1 MEKKYY
7 YLLSFLVPLSIR
19 AVPEIIS
26 FPWPLGYDTVT
37 WYAPVVNFCQ
47 IYGPLYSLTVLTDWR
62 MAPLLYMIMGFLGY
76 ISKVDPSLIIKFFG
90 PFLSGCLGLSVF
102 FFSRSYLSW
111 SDKKSLVCALICT
124 SYFVTLRLTWDSYRN
139 VLGLIFFILAM
150 AQLSNLDKRWNIL
163 FLFVFSFLCTI
174 SHELVTIILLITLAY
189 LVLLEFYKKLKG
201 IDLQKWKLA
210 VLMFSILLPSMLFV
224 FYYTNWLGKT
234 ISYFY
239 DSFAEYSFGGI
250 LVDYISLRVG
260 FYLYPT
266 VDVLNAHILQL
277 FVIGFAP
284 ILLFSVLGYFRNEVL
299 DVTTLFLLIVSFMPL
314 ALPHSA
320 IPLWSRWMLML
331 TIPFTIYATNF
342 LFPDD
347 TNTIFVKR
355 LRIPKYIRT
364 RFLIIFIPL
373 LVLLSSTYMVMPA
386 ENVFPY
392 FNNINTIQ
400 YLTPTMQYNTVPV
413 SRSQNIVLALT
424 WLGYN
429 MSLDSCI
436 IAHESLAGWAKLA
449 FPFKSIFDYAA
460 MDVDLQP
467 ALFWAQ
473 YFDKIYVLTM
483 TPYDIILKQN
493 GFKLVFQAGSI
504 KVLMNQTT

>member
-1 MEKKYY
+1 M
-7 YLLSFLVPLSIR
+7 
-19 AVPEIIS
+19 
-26 FPWPLGYDTVT
+26 
-37 WYAPVVNFCQ
+37 
-47 IYGPLYSLTVLTDWR
+47 
-62 MAPLLYMIMGFLGY
+62 
-76 ISKVDPSLIIKFFG
+76 
-90 PFLSGCLGLSVF
+90 
-102 FFSRSYLSW
+102 
-111 SDKKSLVCALICT
+111 
-124 SYFVTLRLTWDSYRN
+124 
-139 VLGLIFFILAM
+139 
-150 AQLSNLDKRWNIL
+150 
-163 FLFVFSFLCTI
+163 
-174 SHELVTIILLITLAY
+174 
-189 LVLLEFYKKLKG
+189 
-201 IDLQKWKLA
+201 
-210 VLMFSILLPSMLFV
+210 
-224 FYYTNWLGKT
+224 
-234 ISYFY
+234 
-239 DSFAEYSFGGI
+239 
-250 LVDYISLRVG
+250 DYISLRVG